1 MGGGIVCQDEEKC
14 TFLVRAIQ
22 FAEHGSANYVRK
34 ERARMRNLAGSYPGP
49 YLRLDALAA
58 VKPRE
63 RRHRF
68 RVVPSATMKSVSGA
82 ARSATLYR
90 AFAGV
95 QLFK

>member
-1 MGGGIVCQDEEKC
+1 
-14 TFLVRAIQ
+14 
-22 FAEHGSANYVRK
+22 
-34 ERARMRNLAGSYPGP
+34 MRNLAGSYPGP
-49 YLRLDALAA
+49 YLRLDAIAA

-63 RRHRF
+63 QRHRF
-68 RVVPSATMKSVSGA
+68 IVVPSATMKSVSGA